1 MVVIILTD
9 CPPKLRGDLSK
20 WLFEINTGV
29 YVGRVSTRVRELLWE
44 RICENLNKGQ
54 ATMVYPAAVEQRME
68 FRVHNTSWTVAD
80 YDGLKLMRRPL
91 PATDAEKNKG
101 ALEAGFSKAAA
112 YRKINRMQRSGQKQ
126 KEPDDYVVVD
136 LETTGLSHLSNE
148 ILEIAALKVEGGQI
162 AERFSTLVRCEK
174 EIPETVVSLTGISK
188 ELLEEQGIELEAA
201 MKSFLAF
208 AADNVLVCHNA
219 AFDYR
224 FIQAACRKCALPAF
238 QNKCIDTLAMAR
250 KKLRDI
256 QDYKLQTLA
265 AFFSL
270 EIKAVHRA
278 LDDCYLGYGIY
289 EKLKEI

>member
-1 MVVIILTD
+1 MYQDSNMLASIRKVEAAREENA
-9 CPPKLRGDLSK
+9 KLDPRRMTADEKDALLK
-20 WLFEINTGV
+20 KFHPDYRTEQFT
-29 YVGRVSTRVRELLWE
+29 EL
-44 RICENLNKGQ
+44 RFGPNQ
-54 ATMVYPAAVEQRME
+54 
-68 FRVHNTSWTVAD
+68 
-80 YDGLKLMRRPL
+80 
-91 PATDAEKNKG
+91 
-101 ALEAGFSKAAA
+101 
-112 YRKINRMQRSGQKQ
+112 GQKV
-126 KEPDDYVVVD
+126 P
-136 LETTGLSHLSNE
+136 LEL
-148 ILEIAALKVEGGQI
+148 A
-162 AERFSTLVRCEK
+162 
-174 EIPETVVSLTGISK
+174 